1 MMVKQTTFRY
11 RDDPPMSDAGRP
23 MLDEVEQLLLNAQ
36 LRDELEP
43 YVDDSLCGLAQRR
56 MPLSVENEYLASML
70 AWERA
75 PAMPISRW
83 FDPELCLPHPDD
95 VSPRDLT
102 PLLWDTIHRLYEQR
116 IVLECTDH
124 LTDAQLYRII
134 YRDILPAWEKK
145 VDLPRNFLHWRCLD
159 DEDEATWL
167 RYYASR
173 RERTRYREETGR
185 EPPPAEPLPYPRKMP
200 SRPFG

>member
-1 MMVKQTTFRY
+1 
-11 RDDPPMSDAGRP
+11 MSDAGRP
-23 MLDEVEQLLLNAQ
+23 MLDDVEQLLLNAQ

-43 YVDDSLCGLAQRR
+43 YVDDSLSGLAQRR
-56 MPLSVENEYLASML
+56 MPLTVENEYLASML

-75 PAMPISRW
+75 PAMPISKW
-83 FDPELCLPHPDD
+83 FEPELSLPNPDQ
-95 VSPRDLT
+95 VQGEQLST
-102 PLLWDTIHRLYEQR
+102 LLWDVIYKLYEQR

-124 LTDAQLYRII
+124 LDDSQLYSII

-159 DEDEATWL
+159 DDDEATWL

-173 RERTRYREETGR
+173 RERLRYREETGR
-185 EPPPAEPLPYPRKMP
+185 YPPAAESLPFPRQMP
-200 SRPFG
+200 SRQL

>member
-1 MMVKQTTFRY
+1 
-11 RDDPPMSDAGRP
+11 MSDASRP
-23 MLDEVEQLLLNAQ
+23 MMDDVELLLLNAQ

-43 YVDDSLCGLAQRR
+43 YVDDSLSGLAQRR

-75 PAMPISRW
+75 PAMPICKW
-83 FDPELCLPHPDD
+83 FNPELVLPAPDE
-95 VSPRDLT
+95 VSRERLNS
-102 PLLWDTIHRLYEQR
+102 LLWETIQKLYDQK

-124 LTDAQLYRII
+124 LDDAQLYRII

-159 DEDEATWL
+159 DEDTDTWL
-167 RYYASR
+167 RYYATK
-173 RERTRYREETGR
+173 RERLQFREETGI
-185 EPPPAEPLPYPRKMP
+185 EPPAAVPPPFPRQMP
-200 SRPFG
+200 SR

>member
-1 MMVKQTTFRY
+1 
-11 RDDPPMSDAGRP
+11 MSEAGRP

-43 YVDDSLCGLAQRR
+43 YVDESLSDIPLRR
-56 MPLSVENEYLASML
+56 LPLNVENEYLASML

-83 FDPELCLPHPDD
+83 FDPELVLPHPDD
-95 VSPRDLT
+95 VSPERL
-102 PLLWDTIHRLYEQR
+102 PGLLWETLNRLYEQR
-116 IVLECTDH
+116 IVLECTGH
-124 LTDAQLYRII
+124 LDDAQLYRII

-159 DEDEATWL
+159 DEDDVNWL
-167 RYYASR
+167 RFYASQ
-173 RERTRYREETGR
+173 REREQYRIDTGH
-185 EPPPAEPLPYPRKMP
+185 EPPAREPLPFPRQMP
-200 SRPFG
+200 SRPL

>member
-1 MMVKQTTFRY
+1 
-11 RDDPPMSDAGRP
+11 MSDASRP
-23 MLDEVEQLLLNAQ
+23 MMDDVELLLLNAQ

-43 YVDDSLCGLAQRR
+43 YVDDSLSGLAQRR

-75 PAMPISRW
+75 PAMPISKW
-83 FDPELCLPHPDD
+83 FNPELVLPHPDE
-95 VSPRDLT
+95 VSAESLSG
-102 PLLWDTIHRLYEQR
+102 LLWDTIQRLYEQR

-124 LTDAQLYRII
+124 LDDAQLYRII

-159 DEDEATWL
+159 DEDIETWL
-167 RYYASR
+167 RYYATK
-173 RERTRYREETGR
+173 RERLQFREETGV
-185 EPPPAEPLPYPRKMP
+185 EPPAAETPPYPRQMP
-200 SRPFG
+200 SR

>member
-1 MMVKQTTFRY
+1 
-11 RDDPPMSDAGRP
+11 MSDAGRP

-43 YVDDSLCGLAQRR
+43 YVDESLSGLAMRR
-56 MPLSVENEYLASML
+56 MPLNVENEYLASML

-83 FDPELCLPHPDD
+83 FDPELVLPHPDD
-95 VSPRDLT
+95 LAEADLT
-102 PLLWDTIHRLYEQR
+102 PLLWDTINRLYQQR

-124 LTDAQLYRII
+124 LNDAELYRII
-134 YRDILPAWEKK
+134 YRDILPTWEKK

-159 DEDEATWL
+159 DDDESTWL
-167 RYYASR
+167 RFYASR
-173 RERTRYREETGR
+173 REREQYRIDTGH
-185 EPPPAEPLPYPRKMP
+185 EPPPAQALPYPRQMP
-200 SRPFG
+200 SRPV

>member
-1 MMVKQTTFRY
+1 
-11 RDDPPMSDAGRP
+11 
-23 MLDEVEQLLLNAQ
+23 MLDEVELLLLNAQ

-43 YVDDSLCGLAQRR
+43 YVDESLSGLAQRR

-75 PAMPISRW
+75 PAMPISQW
-83 FDPELCLPHPDD
+83 FIPELTLPHPDT
-95 VSPRDLT
+95 VTSVQLHS
-102 PLLWDTIHRLYEQR
+102 LLWDTIQRLYDQR

-124 LTDAQLYRII
+124 LDDAQLYRII

-159 DEDEATWL
+159 DDDLDTWL
-167 RYYASR
+167 KFYATK
-173 RERTRYREETGR
+173 RERLQFREETGI
-185 EPPPAEPLPYPRKMP
+185 EPPAAELAPYPRQMP
-200 SRPFG
+200 SRPH

>member
-1 MMVKQTTFRY
+1 
-11 RDDPPMSDAGRP
+11 MSDAGRP
-23 MLDEVEQLLLNAQ
+23 IMDDVELLLLNAQ

-75 PAMPISRW
+75 PAMPISKW
-83 FDPELCLPHPDD
+83 FEPELVLPVPDS
-95 VSPRDLT
+95 VSPQLLHG
-102 PLLWDTIHRLYEQR
+102 LLWDTIHKLYDQR

-124 LTDAQLYRII
+124 LDDARLYRII
-134 YRDILPAWEKK
+134 FRDILPAWEKK

-159 DEDEATWL
+159 DDDTETWL
-167 RYYASR
+167 RYYATD
-173 RERTRYREETGR
+173 RERTQYHEETGF
-185 EPPPAEPLPYPRKMP
+185 EPPAADVAPYPRQMP
-200 SRPFG
+200 SR